1 MRCVDIMPGYRTDH
15 SMIFLNIQF
24 GKFKKGN
31 SYWKFNNSLLKDT
44 QYVEKIKSLISNVKL
59 QYASDRQDIEAPLE
73 SISNEFLKF
82 DIDDKLFFET
92 LLLEIRGETISYS
105 SFKKKQEDKRQEKL
119 LIEINNLEKETDIN
133 YPILE
138 AKKEELLQLRNKK
151 MQGVFI
157 RSRAKWTSE
166 GEKPSKYF
174 CALESRN
181 FISKIIPRL
190 ELDNGELIYEQSQIL
205 TETSKFYEKLYK
217 NNLGN
222 SYVDLHKELPY
233 DDIPKLSKDEAESLE
248 GEITLNEASRILHNM
263 KSNKSPGSNGFS
275 SEFLKV
281 FWKYIGTFV
290 VRSINHGYRNNML
303 SITQRHG
310 VNITLLPKGDKP
322 KQYLKNWRPITL
334 LNTVYK
340 IASGCIAARFKRYLD
355 KIINPDQTGFLPNRY
370 IGENTRLIYD
380 IMHYTEEEDIPGLLL
395 LIDFEKAFDTVSW
408 NFIEKTLN
416 FFNFGPSIRK
426 WVNLFNTNISST
438 VNQGGD
444 LSKTFDIQ
452 RGCRQGDPLAPYI
465 FLICSEILAI
475 QIRKNRKN

>member
-174 CALESRN
+174 CNLESRN
-181 FISKIIPRL
+181 FVSK
-190 ELDNGELIYEQSQIL
+190 
-205 TETSKFYEKLYK
+205 TM
-217 NNLGN
+217 N
-222 SYVDLHKELPY
+222 S
-233 DDIPKLSKDEAESLE
+233 
-248 GEITLNEASRILHNM
+248 
-263 KSNKSPGSNGFS
+263 
-275 SEFLKV
+275 
-281 FWKYIGTFV
+281 
-290 VRSINHGYRNNML
+290 
-303 SITQRHG
+303 
-310 VNITLLPKGDKP
+310 
-322 KQYLKNWRPITL
+322 
-334 LNTVYK
+334 
-340 IASGCIAARFKRYLD
+340 
-355 KIINPDQTGFLPNRY
+355 
-370 IGENTRLIYD
+370 
-380 IMHYTEEEDIPGLLL
+380 
-395 LIDFEKAFDTVSW
+395 
-408 NFIEKTLN
+408 
-416 FFNFGPSIRK
+416 
-426 WVNLFNTNISST
+426 LFNSSCFSL
-438 VNQGGD
+438 VFS
-444 LSKTFDIQ
+444 LSLLESSSCFFAK
-452 RGCRQGDPLAPYI
+452 
-465 FLICSEILAI
+465 SS
-475 QIRKNRKN
+475 N